1 MAKMMKATV
10 RNGRATASGKVYN
23 ANHNTKTETRAQ
35 ECHIDHSRTEQN
47 TNLQFTNDGRVVRCS
62 SFDAKAFE
70 LSRYEHLYAAG
81 QKAKNAHYIQDG
93 HPERCKTVADI
104 YESRRTAPLE
114 TILQVGNRD
123 TDIDPKERRELLMGA
138 AAELI
143 TNMQKRWGENIHFL
157 TFSLHQD
164 ESPGNEHIH
173 VRLTFSALDK
183 FNQRVPNQAQAF
195 EATGIQRPDPTAKEG
210 KYNCPLI
217 TFSEIIRQEFY
228 DLCEKWG
235 IVIDREVKNPSQKHL
250 SVLEYKCK
258 RMEEVVDVLTTQKKE
273 LEAVATEQ
281 AQMIVLARAEI
292 EQVRTERDTLRDRN
306 SITRTIQ
313 EALQQPNIPIEAEII
328 PEKKSLTGKVVEPES
343 VKLTKTDYEWLRERA
358 SITTAIMKA
367 WNNLQRYGKQLWAEV
382 DRNAR
387 VQAAERRAEKAEQ
400 QTREDAYTIKQLT
413 QRARAAEEQA
423 QEQEQ
428 FMRGLG
434 IWQRFVQRIAQR
446 RSQEY
451 HHTR

>member
-1 MAKMMKATV
+1 MAKKMKATV

-23 ANHNTKTETRAQ
+23 ANHNTKTETRNQ
-35 ECHIDHSRTEQN
+35 ERHIDHSRTDQN
-47 TNLQFTNDGRVVRCS
+47 INLQFTAEGRVRRCG

-70 LSRYEHLYAAG
+70 LSRYEELYGTG
-81 QKAKNAHYIQDG
+81 QEAKNARYIADG
-93 HPERCKTVADI
+93 HPERCKSVADI
-104 YESRRTAPLE
+104 YASRRTAPLE
-114 TILQVGNRD
+114 TIIQLGSRD
-123 TDIDPKERRELLMGA
+123 ADIDPQERKEKLRA
-138 AAELI
+138 ATAELI
-143 TNMQKRWGENIHFL
+143 DGLQKRWGDNLHLLDLAIHL
-157 TFSLHQD
+157 D
-164 ESPGNEHIH
+164 EGVAHCH
-173 VRLTFSALDK
+173 LRMTFSALDK
-183 FNQRVPNQAQAF
+183 FGQRVPNQSQAF
-195 EATGIQRPDPTAKEG
+195 EAMGIQRPDPTAKEG

-217 TFSEIIRQEFY
+217 TFSEIIRTQFY
-228 DLCEKWG
+228 DLCEKRG

-258 RMEEVVDVLTTQKKE
+258 KMEEVVDILTTQKKE

-281 AQMIVLARAEI
+281 AQMIVLAKAEI
-292 EQVRTERDTLRDRN
+292 EQVRTERDTLRDQN

-313 EALQQPNIPIEAEII
+313 EALQQPDISIEAEIV
-328 PEKKSLTGKVVEPES
+328 PEKKNLTGKVVEPEK
-343 VKLTKTDYEWLRERA
+343 VKLTRADYEWLRERA
-358 SITTAIMKA
+358 AITTAIKNA

-387 VQAAERRAEKAEQ
+387 VQAAERRAEKAEK

-428 FMRGLG
+428 FMRGMG
-434 IWQRFVQRIAQR
+434 IWQRFMQRIAQR
-446 RSQEY
+446 QSQGY

>member
-1 MAKMMKATV
+1 MAKKMKATV

-23 ANHNTKTETRAQ
+23 ANHNTKTETRNQ
-35 ECHIDHSRTEQN
+35 ERHIDHSRTEQN
-47 TNLQFTNDGRVVRCS
+47 INLQFTAEGKVRRCG

-70 LSRYEHLYAAG
+70 ISRYEELYGTG
-81 QKAKNAHYIQDG
+81 QEAKNARYIADG
-93 HPERCKTVADI
+93 HPERCKSVADI
-104 YESRRTAPLE
+104 YASRRTAPLE
-114 TILQVGNRD
+114 TIIQLGSRD
-123 TDIDPKERRELLMGA
+123 TDIDPQERKEKLMA
-138 AAELI
+138 ATAELI
-143 TNMQKRWGENIHFL
+143 DGLQKRWGDNLHLLDLAIHL
-157 TFSLHQD
+157 D
-164 ESPGNEHIH
+164 EGVAHCH
-173 VRLTFSALDK
+173 LRMTFSALDK
-183 FNQRVPNQAQAF
+183 FGQRVPNQSQAF
-195 EATGIQRPDPTAKEG
+195 EAMGIQRPDPTAKEG

-217 TFSEIIRQEFY
+217 TFSEIIRTQFY
-228 DLCEKWG
+228 DLCEKRG

-258 RMEEVVDVLTTQKKE
+258 KMEEVVDILTTQKKE

-281 AQMIVLARAEI
+281 AQMIVLAKAEI
-292 EQVRTERDTLRDRN
+292 EQVRTERDTLRDQN

-313 EALQQPNIPIEAEII
+313 EALQQPDISIEAEIV
-328 PEKKSLTGKVVEPES
+328 PEKKNLTGKVVEPEK
-343 VKLTKTDYEWLRERA
+343 VKLTRADYEWLRERA
-358 SITTAIMKA
+358 AITTAIKNA

-387 VQAAERRAEKAEQ
+387 VQAAERRAEKAEK

-428 FMRGLG
+428 FMRGMG
-434 IWQRFVQRIAQR
+434 IWQRFMQRIAQR
-446 RSQEY
+446 QSQGY

>member
-1 MAKMMKATV
+1 MAKKMKATV

-23 ANHNTKTETRAQ
+23 ANHNTKTETRNQ
-35 ECHIDHSRTEQN
+35 ERHIDHSRTEQN
-47 TNLQFTNDGRVVRCS
+47 INLQFAAEGRVRRCG

-70 LSRYEHLYAAG
+70 LSRYEELYGPG
-81 QKAKNAHYIQDG
+81 QEAKNARYIADG
-93 HPERCKTVADI
+93 HPERCKSVADI
-104 YESRRTAPLE
+104 YASRRTAPLE
-114 TILQVGNRD
+114 TILQIGSRD
-123 TDIDPKERRELLMGA
+123 TDIDPQERKEKLMGA

-143 TNMQKRWGENIHFL
+143 SNMQQRWGDNLHFL
-157 TFSLHQD
+157 TLSLHND
-164 ESPGNEHIH
+164 EGVEHIH
-173 VRLTFSALDK
+173 TRLSFSATDK
-183 FNQRVPNQAQAF
+183 FGHRVPNQSQAF
-195 EATGIQRPDPTAKEG
+195 EAMGIQRPDPTTKEG

-217 TFSEIIRQEFY
+217 TFSELIRNEFY
-228 DLCEKWG
+228 DLCEKRG

-258 RMEEVVDVLTTQKKE
+258 KMEEVVDILTTQKKE

-292 EQVRTERDTLRDRN
+292 EQVRTERDTLRNRN

-313 EALQQPNIPIEAEII
+313 ESLERPDIKIEAEIL
-328 PEKKSLTGKVVEPES
+328 PEKKNITGKVVEPEK
-343 VKLTKTDYEWLRERA
+343 VKLTRADYEWLRERA
-358 SITTAIMKA
+358 TITTAIMNA
-367 WNNLQRYGKQLWAEV
+367 WNNLQRYGKKLWAEV

-387 VQAAERRAEKAEQ
+387 VRAAEQRAEKAEQ

-428 FMRGLG
+428 FMRGMG
-434 IWQRFVQRIAQR
+434 IWQRFMQRIAQR
-446 RSQEY
+446 HSQEY

>member
-1 MAKMMKATV
+1 MAKKMKATV

-23 ANHNTKTETRAQ
+23 ANHNTKTETRNQ
-35 ECHIDHSRTEQN
+35 ERHIDHERTEQN
-47 TNLQFTNDGRVVRCS
+47 INLQFTAEGKVRRCK

-70 LSRYEHLYAAG
+70 LSRYEELYGPG
-81 QKAKNAHYIQDG
+81 QEAKNARYIADG
-93 HPERCKTVADI
+93 HPERCKSVADI
-104 YESRRTAPLE
+104 YASRRTAPLE
-114 TILQVGNRD
+114 TILQIGSRD
-123 TDIDPKERRELLMGA
+123 TDIDPQERKEKLMGA

-143 TNMQKRWGENIHFL
+143 SNMQQRWGDNLHFL
-157 TFSLHQD
+157 TLSLHND
-164 ESPGNEHIH
+164 EGVEHIH
-173 VRLTFSALDK
+173 TRLSFSATDK
-183 FNQRVPNQAQAF
+183 FGHRVPNQSQAF
-195 EATGIQRPDPTAKEG
+195 EAMGIQRPDPTTKEG

-217 TFSEIIRQEFY
+217 TFSELIRNEFY
-228 DLCEKWG
+228 DLCEKRG

-258 RMEEVVDVLTTQKKE
+258 KMEEVVDILTTQKKE

-313 EALQQPNIPIEAEII
+313 ESLERPDIKIEAEIL
-328 PEKKSLTGKVVEPES
+328 PEKKNITGKVVEPEK
-343 VKLTKTDYEWLRERA
+343 VKLTRADYEWLRERA
-358 SITTAIMKA
+358 TITTAIMNA
-367 WNNLQRYGKQLWAEV
+367 WNNLQRYGKKLWAEV

-387 VQAAERRAEKAEQ
+387 VRAAEQRAEKAEQ

-428 FMRGLG
+428 FMRGMG
-434 IWQRFVQRIAQR
+434 IWQRFMQRIAQR
-446 RSQEY
+446 HSQEY

>member
-23 ANHNTKTETRAQ
+23 ANHNTKTETRNQ
-35 ECHIDHSRTEQN
+35 ERHIDHSRTDQN
-47 TNLQFTNDGRVVRCS
+47 INLQFTAEGRVRRCG

-70 LSRYEHLYAAG
+70 LSRYEELYGTG
-81 QKAKNAHYIQDG
+81 QEAKNARYIADG
-93 HPERCKTVADI
+93 HPERCKSVADI
-104 YESRRTAPLE
+104 YASRRTAPLE
-114 TILQVGNRD
+114 TIIQLGSRD
-123 TDIDPKERRELLMGA
+123 TDIDPQERKEKLMA
-138 AAELI
+138 ATAELI
-143 TNMQKRWGENIHFL
+143 DGLQKRWGDNLHLLDLAIHL
-157 TFSLHQD
+157 D
-164 ESPGNEHIH
+164 EGVAHCH
-173 VRLTFSALDK
+173 LRMTFSALDK
-183 FNQRVPNQAQAF
+183 FGQRVPNQAQAF
-195 EATGIQRPDPTAKEG
+195 EAMGIQRPDPTAKEG

-217 TFSEIIRQEFY
+217 TFSELIRQEFY
-228 DLCEKWG
+228 DLCEKRG

-258 RMEEVVDVLTTQKKE
+258 RMEEVVDILTTQKKE

-281 AQMIVLARAEI
+281 AQMIVLAKAEI

-313 EALQQPNIPIEAEII
+313 EALQQPSIPIEAEII

-343 VKLTKTDYEWLRERA
+343 VKLAKTDYEWLRERA
-358 SITTAIMKA
+358 SITTAIMNA
-367 WNNLQRYGKQLWAEV
+367 WNNLQRYGKKLWAEV

-387 VQAAERRAEKAEQ
+387 VQAAEQRAEKAEQ
-400 QTREDAYTIKQLT
+400 QTREHAYTIKQLT
-413 QRARAAEEQA
+413 RRAEQAEAQA

-428 FMRGLG
+428 FMRGMG
-434 IWQRFVQRIAQR
+434 IWQRFMQRIAQR
-446 RSQEY
+446 QSQGY

>member
-1 MAKMMKATV
+1 MAKKMKATV

-23 ANHNTKTETRAQ
+23 ANHNTKTETRNQ
-35 ECHIDHSRTEQN
+35 ERHIDHSRTDQN
-47 TNLQFTNDGRVVRCS
+47 INLQFTAEGRVRRCG

-70 LSRYEHLYAAG
+70 LSRYEELYGTG
-81 QKAKNAHYIQDG
+81 QEAKNARYIADG
-93 HPERCKTVADI
+93 HPERCKSVADI
-104 YESRRTAPLE
+104 YASRRTAPLE
-114 TILQVGNRD
+114 TIIQLGSRD
-123 TDIDPKERRELLMGA
+123 TDIDPQERKEKLMA
-138 AAELI
+138 ATAELI
-143 TNMQKRWGENIHFL
+143 DGLQKRWGDNLHLLDLAIHL
-157 TFSLHQD
+157 D
-164 ESPGNEHIH
+164 EGVAHCH
-173 VRLTFSALDK
+173 LRMTFSALDK
-183 FNQRVPNQAQAF
+183 FGQRVPNQSQAF
-195 EATGIQRPDPTAKEG
+195 EAMGIQRPDPTAKEG

-217 TFSEIIRQEFY
+217 TFSEIIRTQFY
-228 DLCEKWG
+228 DLCEKRG

-258 RMEEVVDVLTTQKKE
+258 KMEEVVDVLTAQKKE
-273 LEAVATEQ
+273 LEAVASEQ

-343 VKLTKTDYEWLRERA
+343 VKLAKTDYEWLRERA
-358 SITTAIMKA
+358 SITTAIMNA
-367 WNNLQRYGKQLWAEV
+367 WNNLQRYGKKLWAEV

-387 VQAAERRAEKAEQ
+387 VQAAEQRAEKAEQ
-400 QTREDAYTIKQLT
+400 QTREHAYTIKQLT
-413 QRARAAEEQA
+413 RRAEQAEAQA

-428 FMRGLG
+428 FMRGMG
-434 IWQRFVQRIAQR
+434 IWQRFMQRIAQR
-446 RSQEY
+446 QSQGY

>member
-1 MAKMMKATV
+1 MAKKMKATV

-23 ANHNTKTETRAQ
+23 ANHNTKTETRNQ
-35 ECHIDHSRTEQN
+35 ERHIDHSRTEQN
-47 TNLQFTNDGRVVRCS
+47 INLQFAAEGRVRRCG

-70 LSRYEHLYAAG
+70 LSRYEELYGPG
-81 QKAKNAHYIQDG
+81 QEAKNARYIADG
-93 HPERCKTVADI
+93 HPERCKSVADI
-104 YESRRTAPLE
+104 YASRRTAPLE
-114 TILQVGNRD
+114 TILQIGSRD
-123 TDIDPKERRELLMGA
+123 TDIDPQERKEKLMGA

-143 TNMQKRWGENIHFL
+143 SNMQQRWGDNLHFL
-157 TFSLHQD
+157 TLSLHND
-164 ESPGNEHIH
+164 EGVEHIH
-173 VRLTFSALDK
+173 TRLSFSATDK
-183 FNQRVPNQAQAF
+183 FGHRVPNQSQAF
-195 EATGIQRPDPTAKEG
+195 EAMGIQRPDPTTKEG

-217 TFSEIIRQEFY
+217 TFSELIRNEFY
-228 DLCEKWG
+228 DLCEKRG

-258 RMEEVVDVLTTQKKE
+258 KMEEVVDILTTQKKE

-281 AQMIVLARAEI
+281 AQMIVLAKAEI
-292 EQVRTERDTLRDRN
+292 EQVRTERDTLRDQN

-313 EALQQPNIPIEAEII
+313 EALQQPDISIEAEII
-328 PEKKSLTGKVVEPES
+328 PEKKNLTGKVVEPEK
-343 VKLTKTDYEWLRERA
+343 VKLTRADYEWLRERA
-358 SITTAIMKA
+358 AITTAIKNA

-387 VQAAERRAEKAEQ
+387 VQAAERRAEKAEK

-413 QRARAAEEQA
+413 QRARVAEEQA

-428 FMRGLG
+428 FMRGMG
-434 IWQRFVQRIAQR
+434 IWQRFMQRIAQR
-446 RSQEY
+446 QSQGY

>member
-23 ANHNTKTETRAQ
+23 ANHNTKTETRNQ
-35 ECHIDHSRTEQN
+35 ERHIDHSRTEQN
-47 TNLQFTNDGRVVRCS
+47 INLQFTAEGRVRRCG

-70 LSRYEHLYAAG
+70 LSRYEQLYGEG
-81 QKAKNAHYIQDG
+81 QEAKNARYIADG
-93 HPERCKTVADI
+93 HPERCKSVADI
-104 YESRRTAPLE
+104 YASRRTAPLE
-114 TILQVGNRD
+114 TILQIGSRD
-123 TDIDPKERRELLMGA
+123 TDIDPQERKEKLMGA

-143 TNMQKRWGENIHFL
+143 DGLQKRWGDNLHLLDLAIHL
-157 TFSLHQD
+157 D
-164 ESPGNEHIH
+164 EEVCHCH
-173 VRLTFSALDK
+173 LRMTFSALDK
-183 FNQRVPNQAQAF
+183 FGHRVPNQAQAF
-195 EATGIQRPDPTAKEG
+195 EAMQIQRPDLCTKEG
-210 KYNCPLI
+210 KHNCPLM

-228 DLCEKWG
+228 DLCEKRG

-258 RMEEVVDVLTTQKKE
+258 KMEEVVDILTTQKKE

-281 AQMIVLARAEI
+281 AQMIVLAKAEI

-313 EALQQPNIPIEAEII
+313 EALQQPDISIEAEII
-328 PEKKSLTGKVVEPES
+328 PEKKNLTGKVVEPEK
-343 VKLTKTDYEWLRERA
+343 VKLTRADYEWLRERA
-358 SITTAIMKA
+358 TITTAIKNA

-428 FMRGLG
+428 FMRGMG
-434 IWQRFVQRIAQR
+434 IWQRFMQRIAQR
-446 RSQEY
+446 HSQEY

>member
-23 ANHNTKTETRAQ
+23 ANHNTKAETRAQ
-35 ECHIDHSRTEQN
+35 ERHIDHERTEQN
-47 TNLQFTNDGRVVRCS
+47 INLQFTAEGRVRRCG

-70 LSRYEHLYAAG
+70 LSRYEELYGPG
-81 QKAKNAHYIQDG
+81 QEAKNARYIADG
-93 HPERCKTVADI
+93 HPERCKSVADI
-104 YESRRTAPLE
+104 YASRRTAPLE
-114 TILQVGNRD
+114 TILQIGSRD
-123 TDIDPKERRELLMGA
+123 TDIDPQERKEKLMGA

-143 TNMQKRWGENIHFL
+143 SNMQQRWGDNLHFL
-157 TFSLHQD
+157 TLSLHND
-164 ESPGNEHIH
+164 EGVEHIH
-173 VRLTFSALDK
+173 ARLSFSATDK
-183 FNQRVPNQAQAF
+183 FGQRVPNQAQAF
-195 EATGIQRPDPTAKEG
+195 EAMGIQRPDPTAKEG

-217 TFSEIIRQEFY
+217 TFSELIRQEFY
-228 DLCEKWG
+228 DLCEKRG
-235 IVIDREVKNPSQKHL
+235 IIIDREVKTPSQKHL

-258 RMEEVVDVLTTQKKE
+258 RMEEVVDILTTQKQK

-281 AQMIVLARAEI
+281 AQMIVLAKAEI

-313 EALQQPNIPIEAEII
+313 EALQQPSIPIEAEII

-358 SITTAIMKA
+358 SITTAIMNA
-367 WNNLQRYGKQLWAEV
+367 WNNLQRYGKKLWAEV

-413 QRARAAEEQA
+413 RRAEQA
-423 QEQEQ
+423 EAQAEEQEQ
-428 FMRGLG
+428 FMRGMG
-434 IWQRFVQRIAQR
+434 IWQRFIQRITQR
-446 RSQEY
+446 QSQGY

>member
-10 RNGRATASGKVYN
+10 RNGRATASGKLYN
-23 ANHNTKTETRAQ
+23 ANHNTKAETRAQ
-35 ECHIDHSRTEQN
+35 ERHIDHERTEQN
-47 TNLQFTNDGRVVRCS
+47 INLQFTAEGKVRRCG

-70 LSRYEHLYAAG
+70 LSRYEELYGPG
-81 QKAKNAHYIQDG
+81 QEAKNARYIADG
-93 HPERCKTVADI
+93 HPERCKSVADI
-104 YESRRTAPLE
+104 YASRRTAPLE
-114 TILQVGNRD
+114 TILQIGSRD
-123 TDIDPKERRELLMGA
+123 TDIDPQERKEKLMGA

-143 TNMQKRWGENIHFL
+143 SNMQQRWGGNLHFL
-157 TFSLHQD
+157 TLSLHND
-164 ESPGNEHIH
+164 EGVEHIH
-173 VRLTFSALDK
+173 ARLSFSATDK
-183 FNQRVPNQAQAF
+183 FGQRVPNQAQAF
-195 EATGIQRPDPTAKEG
+195 EAMGIQRPDPTAKEG

-217 TFSEIIRQEFY
+217 TFSELIRQEFY
-228 DLCEKWG
+228 DLCEKRG

-258 RMEEVVDVLTTQKKE
+258 RMEEVVDILTTQKQE

-281 AQMIVLARAEI
+281 AQIIVLAKAEI
-292 EQVRTERDTLRDRN
+292 EQVRTERDTLRDQN

-313 EALQQPNIPIEAEII
+313 EALQQPDISVEAEII
-328 PEKKSLTGKVVEPES
+328 PEKKSLTGKVVEPEK
-343 VKLTKTDYEWLRERA
+343 VKLTRADYEWLRERA
-358 SITTAIMKA
+358 AITTAIKNA

-387 VQAAERRAEKAEQ
+387 VQAAERRAEKAEK

-413 QRARAAEEQA
+413 QRARVAEEQA

-428 FMRGLG
+428 FMRGMG
-434 IWQRFVQRIAQR
+434 IWQRFIQRITQR
-446 RSQEY
+446 QSQGY

>member
-1 MAKMMKATV
+1 MAKKMKATV

-23 ANHNTKTETRAQ
+23 ANHNTKTETRNQ
-35 ECHIDHSRTEQN
+35 ERHIDHSRTDQN
-47 TNLQFTNDGRVVRCS
+47 INLQFTAEGRVRRCG

-70 LSRYEHLYAAG
+70 LSRYEELYGTG
-81 QKAKNAHYIQDG
+81 QEAKNARYIADG
-93 HPERCKTVADI
+93 HPERCKSVADI
-104 YESRRTAPLE
+104 YASRRTAPLE
-114 TILQVGNRD
+114 TIIQLGSRD
-123 TDIDPKERRELLMGA
+123 TDIDPQERKEKLMA
-138 AAELI
+138 ATAELI
-143 TNMQKRWGENIHFL
+143 DGLQKRWGDNLHLLDLAIHL
-157 TFSLHQD
+157 D
-164 ESPGNEHIH
+164 EGVAHCH
-173 VRLTFSALDK
+173 LRMTFSALDK
-183 FNQRVPNQAQAF
+183 FGQRVPNQSQAF
-195 EATGIQRPDPTAKEG
+195 EAMGIQRPDPTAKEG

-217 TFSEIIRQEFY
+217 TFSEIIRTQFY
-228 DLCEKWG
+228 DLCEKRG
-235 IVIDREVKNPSQKHL
+235 IVIDRDVKNPSQKHL

-258 RMEEVVDVLTTQKKE
+258 KMEEVVDILTTQKKE

-281 AQMIVLARAEI
+281 AQMIVLAKAEI

-313 EALQQPNIPIEAEII
+313 EALQQPSIPIEAEII

-358 SITTAIMKA
+358 SITTAIMNA
-367 WNNLQRYGKQLWAEV
+367 WNNLQRYGKKLWAEV

-400 QTREDAYTIKQLT
+400 QTREDAYTIKRLT

-428 FMRGLG
+428 FMRRTG
-434 IWQRFVQRIAQR
+434 IWQRFMQRIAQR
-446 RSQEY
+446 HFQEY

>member
-1 MAKMMKATV
+1 MAKKMKATV

-23 ANHNTKTETRAQ
+23 ANHNTKTETRNQ
-35 ECHIDHSRTEQN
+35 ERHIDHSRTDQN
-47 TNLQFTNDGRVVRCS
+47 INLQFTAEGRVRRCG

-70 LSRYEHLYAAG
+70 LSRYEELYGTG
-81 QKAKNAHYIQDG
+81 QEAKNARYIADG
-93 HPERCKTVADI
+93 HPERCKSVADI
-104 YESRRTAPLE
+104 YASRRTAPLE
-114 TILQVGNRD
+114 TIIQLGSRD
-123 TDIDPKERRELLMGA
+123 ADIDPQERKEKLMA
-138 AAELI
+138 ATAELI
-143 TNMQKRWGENIHFL
+143 DGLQKRWGDNLHLLDLAIHL
-157 TFSLHQD
+157 D
-164 ESPGNEHIH
+164 EGVAHCH
-173 VRLTFSALDK
+173 LRMTFSALDK
-183 FNQRVPNQAQAF
+183 FGQRVPNQSQAF
-195 EATGIQRPDPTAKEG
+195 EAMGIQRPDPTAKEG

-217 TFSEIIRQEFY
+217 TFSEIIRTQFY
-228 DLCEKWG
+228 DLCEKRG

-258 RMEEVVDVLTTQKKE
+258 KMEEVVDILTTQKKE

-281 AQMIVLARAEI
+281 AQMIVVAKAEI
-292 EQVRTERDTLRDRN
+292 EQVRTERDTLRDQN

-313 EALQQPNIPIEAEII
+313 EALQQPDISIEAEIV
-328 PEKKSLTGKVVEPES
+328 PEKKNLTGKVVEPEK
-343 VKLTKTDYEWLRERA
+343 VKLTRADYEWLRERA
-358 SITTAIMKA
+358 AITTAIKNA

-387 VQAAERRAEKAEQ
+387 VQAAERRAEKAEK

-428 FMRGLG
+428 FMRGMG
-434 IWQRFVQRIAQR
+434 IWQRFMQRIAQR
-446 RSQEY
+446 QSQGY

>member
-1 MAKMMKATV
+1 MAIKMKATV
-10 RNGRATASGKVYN
+10 RNGRATTNGIVYN
-23 ANHNTKTETRAQ
+23 ANHNTRAETRAQ
-35 ECHIDHSRTEQN
+35 ERHIDHERTEQN
-47 TNLQFTNDGRVVRCS
+47 INLQFTAEGRVRRCG

-70 LSRYEHLYAAG
+70 LSRYEQLYGEG
-81 QKAKNAHYIQDG
+81 QEAKNARYIADG
-93 HPERCKTVADI
+93 HPERCKSVADI
-104 YESRRTAPLE
+104 YASRRTAPLE
-114 TILQVGNRD
+114 TIIQLGSRD
-123 TDIDPKERRELLMGA
+123 TDIDPQERKEKLMA
-138 AAELI
+138 ATVELI
-143 TNMQKRWGENIHFL
+143 DGLQKRWGDNLHLLDLAIHL
-157 TFSLHQD
+157 D
-164 ESPGNEHIH
+164 EGVPHCH
-173 VRLTFSALDK
+173 LRMTFSALDK
-183 FNQRVPNQAQAF
+183 FGQRVPNQAQAF
-195 EATGIQRPDPTAKEG
+195 EAMEIQRPDPTAKEG

-217 TFSEIIRQEFY
+217 TFSELIRQEFY
-228 DLCEKWG
+228 DLCEKRG

-258 RMEEVVDVLTTQKKE
+258 RMEEVVDILTTQKQE

-281 AQMIVLARAEI
+281 AQMIVLAKAEI
-292 EQVRTERDTLRDRN
+292 EQVRTERDTLRDQN

-313 EALQQPNIPIEAEII
+313 ESLERPDIKIEAEFL
-328 PEKKSLTGKVVEPES
+328 PEKKNITGKVVEPEK
-343 VKLTKTDYEWLRERA
+343 VKLTRADYEWLRERA
-358 SITTAIMKA
+358 SVTTAIMNA

-428 FMRGLG
+428 FMRGMG
-434 IWQRFVQRIAQR
+434 IWQRFMQRITQR
-446 RSQEY
+446 HSQEY